1 MNACVWINASGD
13 PRVATRTGGAH
24 LMLRSSRSL
33 AIIGTLFYLA
43 RATLAIE
50 EWLISM
56 VLDRC
61 PAIRFHRL
69 VD

>member
-24 LMLRSSRSL
+24 LLLRSSRSL
-33 AIIGTLFYLA
+33 AIIGTLFNPA
-43 RATLAIE
+43 RAKLVIE

-56 VLDRC
+56 VLDTC
-61 PAIRFHRL
+61 PAIRFAR
-69 VD
+69 